1 MCFVFRKWLSVLLKK
16 VVFYKLTHQKRIYL
30 IILKF
35 WACLFSGQILF
46 ELFSKLWMWCFH
58 HAFHV
63 WGFKLIILKHLYQWI
78 ENSNM
83 NKSIHTWIIKI
94 HFCLS
99 FKYSEIVF
107 LLWISPNPQL
117 SISAF
122 CPWVGVGG
130 VNVHTYSRE
139 WGNWVRKA
147 QSRPYWVH
155 DKGKRYE

>member
-1 MCFVFRKWLSVLLKK
+1 MTSKGKMYFVFRKWLSVLLKK

-35 WACLFSGQILF
+35 WACLFSGQMLF

-63 WGFKLIILKHLYQWI
+63 WGFKSITLKHLYQWI

-107 LLWISPNPQL
+107 L
-117 SISAF
+117 
-122 CPWVGVGG
+122 
-130 VNVHTYSRE
+130 SRLTFLIMFLANINTGWHALTLKKME
-139 WGNWVRKA
+139 GN
-147 QSRPYWVH
+147 
-155 DKGKRYE
+155 